1 MFSASACNGS
11 NNGSGAWRRKQ
22 YGSGSGEREES
33 DDPLYDAV
41 KLGLDNAGNTVL
53 GWHIATVTGN
63 TNTESVDGTEI
74 PGWDGAKAFFM
85 STGHVVGD
93 TTEYTLSV
101 KGTFTGFQFLDFDNT
116 RNNINP
122 GYNSKLSQYT
132 EDKPTDVYY
141 IQKDGAWAL
150 LSGCRWNNS

>member
-22 YGSGSGEREES
+22 YGSAEKEKNLTIHFMMPS
-33 DDPLYDAV
+33 
-41 KLGLDNAGNTVL
+41 NW
-53 GWHIATVTGN
+53 GWTTPAIQFWGGIATVTGN

-85 STGHVVGD
+85 TQAGD

-116 RNNINP
+116 RNNIN
-122 GYNSKLSQYT
+122 L
-132 EDKPTDVYY
+132 
-141 IQKDGAWAL
+141 
-150 LSGCRWNNS
+150 

>member
-1 MFSASACNGS
+1 M
-11 NNGSGAWRRKQ
+11 
-22 YGSGSGEREES
+22 
-33 DDPLYDAV
+33 
-41 KLGLDNAGNTVL
+41 
-53 GWHIATVTGN
+53 TGN
-63 TNTESVDGTEI
+63 TNTESPDGTEI
-74 PGWDGAKAFFM
+74 PEWGGAKGFFM
-85 STGHVVGD
+85 TQTGD

-141 IQKDGAWAL
+141 IQKMEHGHIIWMQMEQQQF
-150 LSGCRWNNS
+150 RIYRRQKQHFF

>member
-53 GWHIATVTGN
+53 GWNSNSDGKYEYGKCGRYRDTGL
-63 TNTESVDGTEI
+63 
-74 PGWDGAKAFFM
+74 GWSQSLFHD
-85 STGHVVGD
+85 TG
-93 TTEYTLSV
+93 
-101 KGTFTGFQFLDFDNT
+101 
-116 RNNINP
+116 R
-122 GYNSKLSQYT
+122 
-132 EDKPTDVYY
+132 
-141 IQKDGAWAL
+141 
-150 LSGCRWNNS
+150 